1 MTEVFVDNTDAD
13 TRIDP
18 GPADVVV
25 VLDQELEIIQTL
37 EQGPPGPQGPVGPVG
52 PPGPQGPTGYVPGM
66 QNPATENQN
75 MNGFFIRNL
84 PAAVQPYDAVRLQD
98 LSVFSGPGADT
109 TFPNFR
115 IPKLGAF
122 TVDNS
127 ENGSTLAMAGA
138 AQYTVTF
145 GDPTTYDANFLV
157 LIVNQDDSY
166 AKDVVGVTT
175 VERFRLYPHQT
186 AIVYR
191 SGGTWE
197 CLRQNRWRPPGGNL
211 PIYYN
216 PDTGNDNNDGLT
228 PGNAYRDGSLAFYN
242 INADVDGRGTAGAN
256 TRVLIIQA
264 DNTTFHG
271 NFHLAVHGTPGAQG
285 GAAFGFRGGVNSV
298 IDSTSMGGS
307 CFELYFGPYSIDNFK
322 LISNAAGIA
331 CANQSIAFVG
341 PGMDFGACQTHIQVG
356 NGGSVILGN
365 DYRISGTPSFAHVV
379 AESGGSF
386 QAYGTI
392 NISADLSPSYFA
404 FGGQG
409 SISFHGAINLNGHTV
424 TGTRFFAGNGS
435 VVQGGGV
442 PDDPL
447 YFPGSAPGIIAAG
460 GQYGSTVNITGSTS
474 ATNTVTSTTPSTSP
488 TTGALTVAGGLGVA
502 GALNVGSWAGFGGT
516 GQGSGATISLR
527 YHPTDGS
534 GLEIS
539 TSSTDVTGAPLV
551 FFNNANVVVGNIGW
565 GASQNSLVA
574 GGNWAFSSPLNVSS
588 AAASTSP
595 TTGALTVAGGLG
607 VAGAL
612 NAAGKL
618 TVSLNA
624 SPLSTPL
631 PTSVAQFGGPNG
643 SNARLS
649 VEAYGGAPAMDFRA
663 ASGTA
668 ASPGAVITDQL
679 IGLFTASGHNG
690 SAFPGGASAVIQFKA
705 GGAWTPSST
714 PSYIVLRTTPVGSI
728 TPVDALLIDA
738 SGGVV
743 VGAPTGGSKGA
754 GTINAT
760 AVYDDNV
767 LLTCMGTQHLKD
779 GKVDLARW
787 DAESPTGRHTLA
799 HEFVAMLE
807 SFDPRDPDQ
816 YIARMLR
823 DEALPGMPTPVEW
836 KHSAMSLG
844 ELHNRLWLAVELLA
858 SAFAGAHKKRE
869 AA

>member
-502 GALNVGSWAGFGGT
+502 GALN
-516 GQGSGATISLR
+516 
-527 YHPTDGS
+527 
-534 GLEIS
+534 
-539 TSSTDVTGAPLV
+539 
-551 FFNNANVVVGNIGW
+551 
-565 GASQNSLVA
+565 
-574 GGNWAFSSPLNVSS
+574 
-588 AAASTSP
+588 
-595 TTGALTVAGGLG
+595 
-607 VAGAL
+607 
-612 NAAGKL
+612 AAGKL